1 MAMNVSPYRLPAD
14 VFGALATGGGGVRA
28 VRHLA
33 AAQYSK
39 HVLLLRGVLDAAE
52 TFRHPH
58 AAHARR
64 AYDLLATIQERAP
77 GDVDT
82 VIRHPAVGAWAW
94 RTLQALYGEKTM
106 TGAEP
111 GRFAAL
117 AAAAAIRSR
126 TPCTLDVPVT
136 HGVITFPSLG
146 MATLPGNDSAAVVRC
161 AADEAAVFSR
171 GGRVDVP
178 PDPSESGAGW
188 RPLPRIAAEAS
199 GMAIRLLIDDLD
211 PFRMPASANTA
222 LPLAAEDIE
231 QWRASLR
238 AAWTL
243 LVRYHPVPA
252 EEIAATIRV
261 LTPLNSSPN
270 SQVGASSRETFG
282 TVALSAPP
290 DARSFALTLCHE
302 VQHAKLAAVIDIGA
316 LTHPDDG
323 RRWYAPWR
331 DDPRPLG
338 GLLQGSYA
346 FLGVSGFWHRQ
357 RWHEDGA
364 AALTAHS
371 EFVRWR
377 AAAQRA
383 VASLQS
389 SGQLTPTGEQFVAG
403 MARTLSGWEVEPV
416 PPEARTIAEEN
427 AEQHLTR
434 WRLHNGEATEPRERK
449 SET

>member
-1 MAMNVSPYRLPAD
+1 MAMNVSSYRLPDD
-14 VFGALATGGGGVRA
+14 VFSALAAGGGGVRA

-33 AAQYSK
+33 VAQYSK
-39 HVLLLRGVLDAAE
+39 HVLLLRGVVDAAE
-52 TFRHPH
+52 TLGHPQ

-77 GDVDT
+77 GDVDA

-94 RTLQALYGEKTM
+94 RTLRALHGEAAIA
-106 TGAEP
+106 GAEP

-136 HGVITFPSLG
+136 HGAISFPSLG
-146 MATLPGNDSAAVVRC
+146 MATLPGRDSPAVLQC
-161 AADEAAVFSR
+161 AADGAAVFTT

-178 PDPSESGAGW
+178 RDPSESGPGW
-188 RPLPRIAAEAS
+188 RPLPRIVAEAS
-199 GMAIRLLIDDLD
+199 EMTIRLLIDDLD

-222 LPLAAEDIE
+222 PRLTAEDIDW
-231 QWRASLR
+231 WRESLSE
-238 AAWTL
+238 AWTL
-243 LVRYHPVPA
+243 LVRYHPVAA

-261 LTPLNSSPN
+261 LTPLTSPPN

-282 TVALSAPP
+282 TVALSGPP
-290 DARSFALTLCHE
+290 DARSIALTLCHE
-302 VQHAKLAAVIDIGA
+302 VQHAKLGAVIDIVA
-316 LTHPDDG
+316 LTRPDDG

-331 DDPRPLG
+331 DDRRPIG

-346 FLGVSGFWHRQ
+346 FLGVSSFWHRQ

-371 EFVRWR
+371 EFFRWR
-377 AAAQRA
+377 AAAQLA
-383 VASLQS
+383 VASLLS
-389 SGQLTPTGEQFVAG
+389 GGQLTPTGEQFVAG
-403 MARTLSGWEVEPV
+403 MARTLRGWEGEPV
-416 PPEARTIAEEN
+416 PPEARMIAQQD
-427 AEQHLTR
+427 AEQHLAS
-434 WRLHNGEATEPRERK
+434 WRLRNGDSATPSEREHGG
-449 SET
+449 